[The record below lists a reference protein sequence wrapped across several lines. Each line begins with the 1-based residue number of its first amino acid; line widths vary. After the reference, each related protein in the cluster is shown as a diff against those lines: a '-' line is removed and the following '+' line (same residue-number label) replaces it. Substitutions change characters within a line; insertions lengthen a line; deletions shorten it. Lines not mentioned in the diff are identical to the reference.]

1 MISISYFRSPVAIG
15 RAALSGSDMFES
27 AMRGKGVQII
37 HMLGDELW

>member
-1 MISISYFRSPVAIG
+1 MKTISYFRAPVAVG